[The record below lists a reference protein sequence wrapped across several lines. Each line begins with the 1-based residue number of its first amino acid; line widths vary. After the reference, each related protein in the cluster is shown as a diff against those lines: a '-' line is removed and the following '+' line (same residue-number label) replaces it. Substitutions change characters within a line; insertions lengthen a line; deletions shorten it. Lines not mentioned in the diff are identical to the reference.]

1 MYVSEL
7 VSRANAL
14 ALIMVFYAQ
23 VHVSSK
29 SVKTLCVL
37 KLKLL
42 KLLIFY
48 LLMKKKINS
57 L

>member
-1 MYVSEL
+1 MHVPEIL
-7 VSRANAL
+7 SRANAL
-14 ALIMVFYAQ
+14 ALIMVSCAQ
-23 VHVSSK
+23 TRVPSK

-37 KLKLL
+37 NLKLT

-48 LLMKKKINS
+48 LLMKNKINS